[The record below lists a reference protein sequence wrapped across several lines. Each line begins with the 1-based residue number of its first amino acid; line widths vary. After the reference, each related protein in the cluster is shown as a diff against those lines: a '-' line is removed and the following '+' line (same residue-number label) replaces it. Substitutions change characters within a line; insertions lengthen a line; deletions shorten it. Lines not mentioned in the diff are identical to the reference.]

1 MRDSDFPNDSEGSE
15 IAIIGMALR
24 LPGARTPQALW
35 HNLKEGVE
43 SVVFLS
49 DEELLAAGVK
59 PALLQEPDYV
69 RACVPLDDFD
79 KFDAAFFGFS
89 PRDAAIMDPQ
99 HRIFLECAWEAV
111 ENAGYDPERYDG
123 AIGVYGGCGMNAYM
137 MYNLLSNPALM
148 ASAGEFLIRH
158 TGNDKDFLTTRVS
171 YNLNLRGPSVNVQTA
186 CSTSL
191 VAVHLAC
198 QSLLNVECDIALA
211 GGVTI
216 NLPNRVGYLYR
227 SGEVASP
234 DGHCRAFDKDA
245 QGTLFASGA
254 AIVVL
259 KRLNDAIRDGDTIH
273 ALIKGSAINNDG
285 SMKVGYLAPSVEG
298 QAKAIAEAI
307 AVSGVDAE
315 SITYVEAHGTG
326 TAIGDPIEIA
336 ALTQAFRTDTEK
348 KQYCAIGSLK
358 TNIGHLDTA
367 AGIAG
372 LIKTT
377 LALKHKAIPASLHF
391 KQPNPRIDF
400 ADSPFYVC
408 SAYQPWKSEG
418 APRRAGVSSLGVGGT
433 NAHVILEEA
442 PLPKSSGVSRPYQ
455 LLLLSA
461 KTESAL
467 AAMTLGLADHFSQ
480 PEEITLADAAYTLQT
495 GRRTFEYR
503 RALVCGNLK
512 GAVEGLTEG
521 NPKQPYTGKAK
532 TDNPHVVF
540 MFPGGG
546 AQYPNMGLELY
557 RNEPVY
563 REAANNCFALLRSQL
578 DYDLKALMFPR
589 QEQTVAAGEQLER
602 PLNSVLSVFITEYAL
617 AQLWMAWGVKPA
629 AMTGHSLGEYTAACL
644 AGVMSLEDALAMVTF
659 RGKLFEQMPEGAM
672 LSVPLPE
679 AEVGYLLNDG
689 LSLAAVNS
697 PGLTVVSG
705 KPENLRQLEARLAT
719 MDVECSR
726 VKISVA
732 AHSAMLDPF
741 LEGFSRK
748 VSTIRLQRPA
758 IPFVSN
764 TTGDW
769 IRDADAMDSG
779 YWVRQL
785 RQTVRFADGIQKLE
799 EQVNSVYIEVG
810 PGTTLSSFIRQQPG
824 VAPRTVVSSL
834 PHANEALSSQQ
845 FMLTSL
851 GRLWIAGQQVDWGGF
866 YKGESRRRIPLPA
879 YPFERQRYWIEPG
892 ILAAAPERKP
902 LTRTLKFA
910 DWFYRP
916 LWKQQELVA
925 ATPENRLCW
934 LLFTDRSTF
943 SAKLRRRLEKL
954 GHEVIVVNPGDS
966 FQVSGEGYCI
976 NPASRKDFD
985 ALIGGLAERG
995 KLPQR
1000 ILTLWHTGE
1009 VKGVPKGVPK
1019 GVIEEKP
1026 QQYFYSLLYLAQALG
1041 EQELAR
1047 TVHLSVIST
1056 GLQRVKAEPLNSPLK
1071 ALLLGPCRVIPQEYA
1086 QISCASIDI
1095 ELPQG
1100 RFGFNRQ
1107 AQERILEQLIAEAV
1121 AAPQA
1126 EEVIALRRD
1135 GRWVQQFVAAEMSG
1149 SHDRQPVI
1157 KEQGVYFITGGLG
1170 GIGLVI
1176 ADMLVQEARA
1186 NLVLLSRQG
1195 LPDRDQWARWLE
1207 MYDDQDQTCQRIRAV
1222 QKLEE
1227 AGSQVYIAQADVADF
1242 EQMGK
1247 VLAEAQSR
1255 FGRINGVIH
1264 AAGVTDDE
1272 LIQFKTGEAAQRVID
1287 PKVKGALVIDELLKD
1302 ADLDFLLLLSSTSS
1316 LIGWQGQVD
1325 YAAANAFLDAFAQS
1339 RASGKCFT
1347 AAVNLGIWQKVGMA
1361 ARAASQRLARKPQS
1375 DRSQSAHPL
1384 LGSVVSESPDHIV
1397 CEQVLSAAEQW
1408 VLSEHRVKA
1417 GDCVLP
1423 GTAYIELARAALER
1437 LTGAFFIVLSELLFV
1452 SPMVLAED
1460 EKREVRVSL
1469 RKKENHYAFAVASRA
1484 IGNGG
1489 WQEHVQATLQCP
1501 DPEASAAYPI
1511 KAVLERCGTRENCKG
1526 IERQETYLHF
1536 GPRWKNYGQIY
1547 RGSQE
1552 AVALLELDE
1561 QFRDDLEVF
1570 RLHPALLDIA
1580 TGFALSL
1587 IPDFDQYEGV
1597 YVPASYGRL
1606 TIHNALTA
1614 RVYSHAICRRESDAR
1629 KGVAAFDVTLTDEAG
1644 NLLVEID
1651 ELIVRRISSDKDWTA
1666 RQSVGSAGSRLIGSK
1681 TLAEDSAL
1689 HLIGQG
1695 ILPEEGAQAIR
1706 QILQTRMAPQIVVS
1720 SLNLQALSE
1729 QARAARPQPEAFAA
1743 LPLERPEIASSYAP
1757 ARNDMEKFLVKL
1769 WQELLGIERVGIHDD
1784 FFDLGGHS
1792 LMAVRMFAKIKKA
1805 YKADL
1810 GLAPL
1815 LAAPT
1820 IAQLAQLMGGEK
1832 VLPEFTS
1839 VVPIQPQGSR
1849 PPLFCIHGVG
1859 GNIVEYSHL
1868 AKHLSGEQPFYGI
1881 QAASLNKKGPQ
1892 GQQSIEEMAA
1902 SYIKEVRLL
1911 QPEGPYYFAGSSLG
1925 GVIGYEMAQQLHELG
1940 QQVALLALFDTYG
1953 LDYPKLLPT
1962 TTVVQEKIARLRF
1975 RVHLHWSNFSMLGGK
1990 ERLAYLR
1997 EKSRKAKVKLIR
2009 SSLDF
2014 THGFRKRLNHLLLP
2028 EVVGLTRFKAVSHF
2042 RNSLKRVLLPD
2053 EIRAAQRVVGHA
2065 SLNYELTPYRNT
2077 GKVVL
2082 FRATEQPSGIYPDAL
2097 NGWGG
2102 LIAQLDIYDVSGHHG
2117 AIIREPKV
2125 QALVELLHQCLDEVQ
2140 ASQSKGTKALTRVSP
2155 PKKFSESVPH

>member
-1 MRDSDFPNDSEGSE
+1 MKDTDFPNDSEGSE

-35 HNLKEGVE
+35 QNLKEGVE

-59 PALLQEPDYV
+59 PSLLQEPDYV

-89 PRDAAIMDPQ
+89 PKDAAIMDPQ

-198 QSLLNVECDIALA
+198 QSLLNVECDMALA

-227 SGEVASP
+227 AGEVASP
-234 DGHCRAFDKDA
+234 DGHCRAFDADA
-245 QGTLFASGA
+245 QGTLFGSGA

-391 KQPNPRIDF
+391 NQPNPRIDF

-408 SAYQPWKSEG
+408 SSYQPWKSEG

-442 PLPKSSGVSRPYQ
+442 PSPKSSGSSRPHQ

-467 AAMTLGLADHFSQ
+467 EAMTHGLADHFSQ
-480 PEEITLADAAYTLQT
+480 FEKINLADAAYTLQT
-495 GRRTFEYR
+495 GRRTFEHR
-503 RALVCGNLK
+503 RALVCGSLE
-512 GAVEGLTEG
+512 GAVEGLTGG
-521 NPKQPYTGKAK
+521 NPRQMYTGKAK
-532 TDNPHVVF
+532 TEDPHVVF

-557 RNEPVY
+557 LNEPVY
-563 REAANNCFALLRSQL
+563 KAAADSCFARLRSHL
-578 DYDLKALMFPR
+578 DYDLKGLMFPPH
-589 QEQTVAAGEQLER
+589 EQTGAAGVQLER

-617 AQLWMAWGVKPA
+617 AQLWMSWGVQPA

-679 AEVGYLLNDG
+679 AEVRYLLNDG
-689 LSLAAVNS
+689 LSLAAINS

-705 KPENLRQLEARLAT
+705 KVENLRQLEEKLAA

-748 VSTIRLQRPA
+748 VSTIRLQRPT
-758 IPFVSN
+758 IPFVSSV
-764 TTGDW
+764 TGDW
-769 IRDADAMDSG
+769 ISDAEATDSG

-799 EQVNSVYIEVG
+799 EQFNSVYIEVG
-810 PGTTLSSFIRQQPG
+810 PGTTLSSFVRQQSG
-824 VAPRTVVSSL
+824 TAPRTVVSSL
-834 PHANEALSSQQ
+834 PHANEAVSSLQ
-845 FMLTSL
+845 FILTSL
-851 GRLWIAGQQVDWGGF
+851 GRLWIAGQQLDWSGF

-892 ILAAAPERKP
+892 IMAAAQESKP
-902 LTRTLKFA
+902 LSKTLNPA
-910 DWFYRP
+910 EWFYRP
-916 LWKQQELVA
+916 LWKQKELLE
-925 ATPENRLCW
+925 ATPEHRLCW
-934 LLFTDRSTF
+934 LVFAEPAKF
-943 SAKLRRRLEKL
+943 SAKLLRRLEKL
-954 GHEVIVVNPGDS
+954 GHEVIVVRVGDRFS
-966 FQVSGEGYCI
+966 ASGEGYSI
-976 NPASRKDFD
+976 NPASRKDYD
-985 ALIGGLAERG
+985 ALIGDLAERG

-1000 ILTLWHTGE
+1000 ILSLWHTGE
-1009 VKGVPKGVPK
+1009 AKAA
-1019 GVIEEKP
+1019 IEENL

-1041 EQELAR
+1041 EQELAH
-1047 TVHLSVIST
+1047 TVHLSVVST
-1056 GLQRVKAEPLNSPLK
+1056 GLQRVKAEPLTAPLK

-1095 ELPQG
+1095 ELPQS
-1100 RFGFNRQ
+1100 RLGFNRQ
-1107 AQERILEQLIAEAV
+1107 AQDRMVDRLIAEAI

-1135 GRWVQQFVAAEMSG
+1135 GRWVQQFAAAELSQAHG
-1149 SHDRQPVI
+1149 SKSAI
-1157 KEQGVYFITGGLG
+1157 KEQGVYLITGGLG
-1170 GIGLVI
+1170 GIGLVM
-1176 ADMLVQEARA
+1176 AEMLAQEARA

-1207 MYDDQDQTCQRIRAV
+1207 MYDDEDQTCQRIRAV

-1227 AGSQVYIAQADVADF
+1227 AGSQVTIAQADVADF

-1247 VLAEAQSR
+1247 VIAQVQSR
-1255 FGRINGVIH
+1255 YGRINGVIH

-1272 LIQFKTGEAAQRVID
+1272 LIQFKTGEAAHRVID
-1287 PKVKGALVIDELLKD
+1287 PKVKGALVLDELLKD

-1339 RASGKCFT
+1339 KASEPCVT
-1347 AAVNLGIWQKVGMA
+1347 AAINLGIWQKVGMA
-1361 ARAASQRLARKPQS
+1361 ARAASQRLGRKPQS
-1375 DRSQSAHPL
+1375 DASQTAHPL

-1397 CEQVLSAAEQW
+1397 CEKVLSAAEQW

-1437 LTGAFFIVLSELLFV
+1437 LTGAFFIVLCELLFV

-1460 EKREVRVSL
+1460 EKREMRVSL
-1469 RKKENHYAFAVASRA
+1469 RKKDSQYAFAVASRA
-1484 IGNGG
+1484 PGNRN

-1501 DPEASAAYPI
+1501 DPQATAAYPI
-1511 KAVLERCGTRENCKG
+1511 KAILERCAQREACTG
-1526 IERQETYLHF
+1526 IERQQTYLHF
-1536 GPRWKNYGQIY
+1536 GSRWKNYGQIY

-1552 AVALLELDE
+1552 ALALLQLDE
-1561 QFRDDLEVF
+1561 QFHDDLKVF
-1570 RLHPALLDIA
+1570 GLHPALLDIA

-1606 TIHNALTA
+1606 TIHKALTPK
-1614 RVYSHAICRRESDAR
+1614 VYSHAVCRRESDAQ
-1629 KGVAAFDVTLTDEAG
+1629 KGVAAFDVTITDEAG
-1644 NLLVEID
+1644 NLLVEIE
-1651 ELIVRRISSDKDWTA
+1651 ELIVRRLSSDKDWTL
-1666 RQSVGSAGSRLIGSK
+1666 RQRASSAGSRIVEMK
-1681 TLAEDSAL
+1681 TIAENSAL
-1689 HLIGQG
+1689 HLINQG

-1706 QILQTRMAPQIVVS
+1706 QVLKTRMTPQIVVS
-1720 SLNLQALSE
+1720 SLNLQALGE
-1729 QARAARPQPEAFAA
+1729 QSRAARPKPEAFAA
-1743 LPLERPEIASSYAP
+1743 LKLERPEIASSYAP
-1757 ARNDMEKFLVKL
+1757 ARNDMERFLVKL

-1832 VLPEFTS
+1832 VMPEFTS
-1839 VVPIQPQGSR
+1839 VVPIQTQGSR

-1868 AKHLSGEQPFYGI
+1868 AKHLSREQPFYGI
-1881 QAASLNKKGPQ
+1881 QASSLNRKGPQ
-1892 GQQSIEEMAA
+1892 EQQSIEEMAA

-1911 QPEGPYYFAGSSLG
+1911 QPDGPYYFAGSSLG
-1925 GVIGYEMAQQLHELG
+1925 GVIGYEMAQQLHEQG
-1940 QQVALLALFDTYG
+1940 QEVALLALFDTYG

-1962 TTVVQEKIARLRF
+1962 TTVVQKKIARLKF
-1975 RVHLHWSNFSMLGGK
+1975 RVNLHWSNFSMLKGK
-1990 ERLAYLR
+1990 ERLDYLR
-1997 EKSRKAKVKLIR
+1997 EKSRKAKVRLIR

-2014 THGFRKRLNHLLLP
+2014 THGFRKRLNDLLLP
-2028 EVVGLTRFKAVSHF
+2028 EVVALTRFKVISHF

-2053 EIRAAQRVVGHA
+2053 EIRAAQRLVGHA
-2065 SLNYELTPYRNT
+2065 SLNYELKPYRNT
-2077 GKVVL
+2077 GRVVL
-2082 FRATEQPSGIYPDAL
+2082 FRASEQPSGIYPDAL

-2102 LIAQLDIYDVSGHHG
+2102 LIANLDIHDVNGHHG

-2125 QALVELLHQCLDEVQ
+2125 QPLVRLLHQCLDDIQ
-2140 ASQSKGTKALTRVSP
+2140 AAKSKGTKPLTEVSP
-2155 PKKFSESVPH
+2155 PKRVSQSVPQ